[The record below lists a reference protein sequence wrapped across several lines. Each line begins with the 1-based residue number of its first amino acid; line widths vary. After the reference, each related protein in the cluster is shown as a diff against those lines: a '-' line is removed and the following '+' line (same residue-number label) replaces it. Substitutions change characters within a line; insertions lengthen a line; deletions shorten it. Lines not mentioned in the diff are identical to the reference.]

1 MRPTQETFLI
11 TGAFGC
17 IGAWATR
24 QLVREGATVISYD
37 LGERPHRMA
46 QVMTPEELAEVRFVR
61 GDVTDADGLDAAI
74 REHGVTNLL
83 HLAALVHPFVVAD
96 PVLGARVNVVGTA
109 VAFEMAR
116 KHAGRING
124 VVYASSVAAYGPA
137 ALYPP
142 GRLAPD
148 APLAPASLYGVTKVA
163 NEEWARVCW
172 QDWQV
177 RSVGLRPFFVYGPT
191 RDQGISATPTKA
203 MVAAVAG
210 REYRI
215 GFGGT
220 AMYQHAEDAAA
231 AFIQASRVMPEGAP
245 VANLGGAV
253 AQMDEIVAA
262 IVENEP
268 SAAGRITHEPNPLFF
283 PEALDST
290 SLDAAIGPTRW
301 RTMAQG
307 VADTMTDTRTA
318 MAAGTIDLDR
328 AIG

>member
-1 MRPTQETFLI
+1 MMPANETFLI

-17 IGAWATR
+17 IGSWAAR
-24 QLVREGATVISYD
+24 QLVREGATVVSYD
-37 LGERPHRMA
+37 LGERPHRME
-46 QVMTPEELAEVRFVR
+46 QIMTPAELAGIRFVR
-61 GDVTDADGLDAAI
+61 GDVTDPGGLDAAI

-83 HLAALVHPFVVAD
+83 HLAALVHPFVLAN

-109 VAFEMAR
+109 VAFEAAR
-116 KHAGRING
+116 RHADRING

-142 GRLAPD
+142 GRLAPN
-148 APLAPASLYGVTKVA
+148 AALAPASLYGVTKVA

-231 AFIQASRVMPEGAP
+231 AFIQASRAMPESAT

-253 AQMDEIVAA
+253 ASMEEIVAA
-262 IVENEP
+262 IVANEP
-268 SAAGRITHEPNPLFF
+268 SAAGRITHEPDPLFF
-283 PEALDST
+283 PDALDAS
-290 SLDAAIGPTRW
+290 SLDAAVGPTRW
-301 RTMAQG
+301 RSMAQG
-307 VADTMTDTRTA
+307 VADTMAATREA
-318 MAAGTIDLDR
+318 IAAGTIDLDR

>member
-1 MRPTQETFLI
+1 MAPTQETFLI

-17 IGAWATR
+17 IGAWAAR
-24 QLVREGATVISYD
+24 QLVREGAAVVSFD
-37 LGERPHRMA
+37 LGERPHRMEQIMSA
-46 QVMTPEELAEVRFVR
+46 AERAEVRFVR
-61 GDVTDADGLDAAI
+61 GDVTDAGVLDTAI
-74 REHGVTNLL
+74 REHGVTNFI
-83 HLAALVHPFVVAD
+83 HLAALVHPFVVAN
-96 PVLGARVNVVGTA
+96 PALGARVNVVGTA
-109 VAFEMAR
+109 VAFEAAR
-116 KHAGRING
+116 AHADRING

-137 ALYPP
+137 RLYPP

-172 QDWQV
+172 ADWGV

-203 MVAAVAG
+203 MVAAAAG

-231 AFIQASRVMPEGAP
+231 AFIQASRAMPEGAP
-245 VANLGGAV
+245 VCNLGGAV
-253 AQMDEIVAA
+253 AHMDEIVAA
-262 IVENEP
+262 IVANEP
-268 SAAGRITHEPNPLFF
+268 SAAGRITHEPEPLFF
-283 PEALDST
+283 PEALDSS
-290 SLDAAIGPTRW
+290 SLDAVIGPTRW
-301 RTMAQG
+301 RGMAQG
-307 VADTMTDTRTA
+307 VADTMAMTREA
-318 MAAGTIDLDR
+318 IAAGIIDLDR